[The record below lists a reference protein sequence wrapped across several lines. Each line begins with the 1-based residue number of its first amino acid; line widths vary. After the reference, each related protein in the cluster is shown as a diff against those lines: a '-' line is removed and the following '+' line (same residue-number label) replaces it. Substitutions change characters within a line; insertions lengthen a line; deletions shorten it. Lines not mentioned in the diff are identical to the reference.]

1 MKDLK
6 HFINENQE
14 LINEGKMIDFFKQLL
29 QIPLDVIIKH
39 YIIGSDKPAMAVLKK
54 IRENPEAM
62 EAISKTKSLRKTVK
76 KFISEKEYEII
87 FDVTRKNLETGQLSI
102 RQLGNRNYFGKH
114 KSL

>member
-14 LINEGKMIDFFKQLL
+14 LINEGKMLDFFKQLL

-87 FDVTRKNLETGQLSI
+87 FDVNWKNIETGVLSKK
-102 RQLGNRNYFGKH
+102 QVGDRNYLGRH
-114 KSL
+114 KKL